1 MRTRRSESVRRGAA
15 HPERGGRLKKEEAVE
30 NVERAGQ
37 MINDVNARVWSTA
50 LNPTQYGWASSL
62 ASIAA
67 IPVLSAASLGQMVSE
82 AVVKQISPNVFDRLS
97 NFGQSGKGD
106 GGKSG

>member
-1 MRTRRSESVRRGAA
+1 M
-15 HPERGGRLKKEEAVE
+15 KKEEAVE
-30 NVERAGQ
+30 NVERAGH
-37 MINDVNARVWSTA
+37 MINDVNTRIWNTA
-50 LNPTQYGWASSL
+50 LHPTEYGWASSI

-97 NFGQSGKGD
+97 NFGQSKKDD